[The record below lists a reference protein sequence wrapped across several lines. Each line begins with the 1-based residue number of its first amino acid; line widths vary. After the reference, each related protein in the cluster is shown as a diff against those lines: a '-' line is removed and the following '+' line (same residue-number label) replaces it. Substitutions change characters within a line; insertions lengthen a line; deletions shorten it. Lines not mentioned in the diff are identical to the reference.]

1 MNPKERLKETFE
13 GKKVDRAPVLCPGG
27 MMNMITKDLQDL
39 VDIHLPKAHE
49 NPEEL
54 AGLAMAVVD
63 HDLFENYGVPFD
75 MTGESEDM
83 GAVVDFGSDVFEP
96 HVSGYALESVDHF
109 EQLSPIDFSK
119 GRCRVV
125 IDAIKILKEKGD
137 PGVPIIGNITGPVS
151 VAGTVM
157 DPVPFYKE
165 LIRKN
170 EMSHRYMQFI
180 TDQLVE
186 FAKLQVEAGADVICI
201 SDPTA
206 TGELLGPK
214 KFLEYVPP
222 YINQITDAVA
232 GKAYTIVH
240 ICGRMQPALKEMDQV
255 HADAL
260 SFDSYVPISKVK
272 EVLPNRVIMGNVST
286 YSLELMDPDKIKS
299 LTQNTIKNGTN
310 IVAPACGIGMKTP
323 IENIK
328 AMLKAAKGED

>member
-1 MNPKERLKETFE
+1 MDAKERLKETFE
-13 GKKVDRAPVLCPGG
+13 KGKVDRPPVLCPGG

-39 VDIHLPKAHE
+39 VDIHLPEAHE

-54 AGLAMAVVD
+54 AGLAKAVVD
-63 HDLFENYGVPFD
+63 EGLFENYGVPFD

-83 GAVVDFGSDVFEP
+83 GSVVDFGSDIFEP
-96 HVSGYALESVDHF
+96 HVSGYALKSVDHF
-109 EQLSPIDFSK
+109 EQLKPIDFSK
-119 GRCRVV
+119 GRCKVV
-125 IDAIKILKEKGD
+125 LDAIKILKEKGD
-137 PGVPIIGNITGPVS
+137 PSIPIIGNITGPVS

-157 DPVPFYKE
+157 EPVPFYKD

-186 FAKLQVEAGADVICI
+186 FAKLQVEAGADVISI

-214 KFLEYVPP
+214 KFLEFVPP

-240 ICGRMQPALKEMDQV
+240 ICGRMQPALKEMDEV
-255 HADAL
+255 RADAL

-286 YSLELMDPDKIKS
+286 YSLEFMDEDKIKS
-299 LTQNTIKNGTN
+299 LTKNTVKNGTN

-323 IENIK
+323 IDNLR
-328 AMLKAAKGED
+328 AMLRAVEEEV